1 MTILSHSAAGSIP
14 SISLQNSPLQNYVQT
29 SKKSFPN
36 DTTSMI
42 WMETDEERRPYD
54 REIIIIVK

>member
-1 MTILSHSAAGSIP
+1 MVCRAARYD
-14 SISLQNSPLQNYVQT
+14 NPLALCCWLDPIHLFAEFAFTKLCTT

-42 WMETDEERRPYD
+42 WMETDEATTT
-54 REIIIIVK
+54 I